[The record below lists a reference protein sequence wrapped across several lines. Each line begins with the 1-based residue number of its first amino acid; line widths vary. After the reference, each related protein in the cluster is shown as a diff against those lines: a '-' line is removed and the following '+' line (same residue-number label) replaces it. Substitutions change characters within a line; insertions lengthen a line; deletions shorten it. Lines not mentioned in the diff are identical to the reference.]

1 MKKLAIALVI
11 ALIATVVVAVPTLA
25 WGGGGDKN
33 DAEASVDCGEI
44 NVTDDSPAVG
54 TTITFSGTVDITAS
68 ASKRS
73 ICAYAY
79 AYSNAWYEIYDPD
92 GILIFSGNQ
101 DFDDWD
107 WALWGCASADASQTY
122 NWSQDVYVALVG
134 DYIAEH
140 GGEAY
145 AENGWQI
152 LCLKIPD
159 DSASACC
166 STSRTVTA
174 HSNAALATARIRPIL
189 TIQLPGGGEIYKW
202 DHSEQFFTSDGWG
215 DPTSQEIVYTDGTW
229 QVEIQDGTTIQLDGT
244 WHDKTWIEVDS
255 QGNVIG
261 RYGSD
266 GHIIAED
273 IGLSQPITVT
283 KVG

>member
-44 NVTDDSPAVG
+44 NVTDDFPAVG

-166 STSRTVTA
+166 STSRTVTS
-174 HSNAALATARIRPIL
+174 HSGVVASMSYIHPFLVIE
-189 TIQLPGGGEIYKW
+189 LPDGSK
-202 DHSEQFFTSDGWG
+202 HFFSADGWG
-215 DPTSQEIVYTDGTW
+215 DPTSQDIVYTDGTW
-229 QVEIQDGTTIQLDGT
+229 QVEISNGTAVQLDGS
-244 WHDKTWIEVDS
+244 WHKTTYIDVDN
-255 QGNVIG
+255 QGNVTG
-261 RYGSD
+261 KYGAGGSIVAD
-266 GHIIAED
+266 D
-273 IGLSQPITVT
+273 IGLSQPITIT